1 MSISRIFGVA
11 STALNAQAVRMN
23 LATSNLANAGNTAS
37 TEAEAFKAKRPVFQ
51 ALMEQQQTNAGAQ
64 YVGGVKIDKI
74 VEDQSTIQ
82 RSFEPS
88 NPAAGKDGFIYKSN
102 VNEMSETVEMM
113 AAARS
118 YQNNVDVVNT
128 ARELMLKTIDMIKG

>member
-11 STALNAQAVRMN
+11 GTALNAQAIRMN
-23 LATSNLANAGNTAS
+23 LATSNLANAGNTSS
-37 TEAEAFKAKRPVFQ
+37 TEAAAFKAKRPVFQ

-64 YVGGVKIDKI
+64 HVGGVKVDRI

-88 NPAAGKDGFIYKSN
+88 NPGAGKDGYIYKSN

-118 YQNNVDVVNT
+118 YQNNGDVVNT
-128 ARELMLKTIDMIKG
+128 ARELMLKTLDMIKG